1 MSQAQTLK
9 QTPLHQEHLALGAKM
24 VPFGGWDMP
33 LQYEGIFAEHGQTR
47 RDVAIFDTSHM
58 GEFFI
63 RGDAAESGLEQLVTQ
78 RLSDMPL
85 GSCRYGAMLNE
96 KGGVIDDLIFYR
108 IKEDYWM
115 VVVNGGTMEKD
126 AARFQDR
133 VQGEFVN
140 RSMELG
146 KLDIQGPRS
155 REVLSGLVENIK
167 KLDYYTFD
175 YFDVLGENVL
185 VSRTGYTGEL
195 GFEIYY
201 PWEKTPVLW
210 EELLSKMK
218 PAGLGVRDVLRIE
231 MGYSLYGHELDEN
244 LSPLEAGLNPFI
256 DWDKDFIGKD
266 ALLKE
271 KEAGIK
277 RRIKPLVSESRRS
290 PRAGHRVYDAEGRE
304 IGLVTSG
311 TFSPSLEK
319 GIGLAFINAEAVA
332 VGQTVLIGDDKNR
345 FEAKVTR
352 RPIYQQGSLKS

>member
-33 LQYEGIFAEHGQTR
+33 LQYEGILAEHQETR
-47 RDVAIFDTSHM
+47 RDVTVFDTSHM

-63 RGDAAESGLEQLVTQ
+63 RGDAAGSGLENLVTQ

-85 GSCRYGAMLNE
+85 RSCRYGALLNE
-96 KGGVIDDLIFYR
+96 KGGVIDDLIVYR
-108 IKEDYWM
+108 IEKDYWM

-126 AARFQDR
+126 AAHFQNHIR
-133 VQGEFVN
+133 GEFVN

-155 REVLSGLVENIK
+155 REVLSGLVENIG

-175 YFDVLGENVL
+175 HFDVLSENVL

-195 GFEIYY
+195 GYEIYY
-201 PWEKTPVLW
+201 PWEKAKELW
-210 EELLSKMK
+210 KELLLNMK

-231 MGYSLYGHELDEN
+231 MGYSLYGHELSEE
-244 LSPLEAGLNPFI
+244 LSPLEAGLKPFI
-256 DWDKDFIGKD
+256 DWDKDFIGKG

-277 RRIKPLVSESRRS
+277 RLVKPLISDSRRS
-290 PRAGHRVYDAEGRE
+290 PRAGHRVWDPDGNE
-304 IGLVTSG
+304 IGIVTSG
-311 TFSPSLEK
+311 AFSPILEK
-319 GIGLAFINAEAVA
+319 GIGLAFVSTAVCAGQA
-332 VGQTVLIGDDKNR
+332 VLVGDEKNR
-345 FEAKVTR
+345 FEAQITR